1 VNWYTARVLFRCD
14 VAGKPHP
21 YEESYLLVRANSE
34 RAAFRAAK
42 RAAGA
47 TEGSYD
53 NVYGRQVRYRLVS
66 ILDVQEVL
74 ESDLSEGVEVYS
86 RRVSSRAA
94 ASMLKAAKGLKLLT
108 DNRFKQ

>member
-1 VNWYTARVLFRCD
+1 
-14 VAGKPHP
+14 
-21 YEESYLLVRANSE
+21 
-34 RAAFRAAK
+34 
-42 RAAGA
+42 
-47 TEGSYD
+47 
-53 NVYGRQVRYRLVS
+53 LVS